1 MLNLKMSLIVG
12 MLSPKMS
19 LTEPC
24 RYGEAEPS
32 CWLQCNTTPP
42 PLNVEAVPDYSQDNV
57 VVSHEFPCIRVL
69 DKQEALA
76 HIDMPYRL
84 CLSIPRLCLTPAFG
98 SLSRHRCW
106 PAPRCST
113 RRGD

>member
-1 MLNLKMSLIVG
+1 VLSLRCPFG
-12 MLSPKMS
+12 MLSPKVS

-57 VVSHEFPCIRVL
+57 VVSHEFPCIPVL
-69 DKQEALA
+69 DKHWPISICHSALCQPVP
-76 HIDMPYRL
+76 HL
-84 CLSIPRLCLTPAFG
+84 
-98 SLSRHRCW
+98 
-106 PAPRCST
+106 
-113 RRGD
+113 